1 MKMLN
6 KKEQYVISKTVEDLG
21 ITEDKYMLIEGV
33 IDTEERAEQVL
44 EFLANNEYNRLVA
57 DGERGLYKEVKSS
70 NKIIIGVGIIGGYNI
85 IYEIHKTYKWD

>member
-21 ITEDKYMLIEGV
+21 TTEDKYMLIEGV

-57 DGERGLYKEVKSS
+57 DGERLYKEVKSS

>member
-6 KKEQYVISKTVEDLG
+6 KKEQYVISKTVEDFG
-21 ITEDKYMLIEGV
+21 ITDDKYMIIEGV
-33 IDTEERAEQVL
+33 IDTEEKAKQVL

-57 DGERGLYKEVKSS
+57 DGGRPCKEVKSS
-70 NKIIIGVGIIGGYNI
+70 NKIIIGVGIIGGYDI

>member
-6 KKEQYVISKTVEDLG
+6 KKEQYVISKTVEDFG
-21 ITEDKYMLIEGV
+21 ITEDKYMIIEGV
-33 IDTEERAEQVL
+33 IDTEEKAKQVL

-57 DGERGLYKEVKSS
+57 NGERTYKEVKSP
-70 NKIIIGVGIIGGYNI
+70 NKIIIGVGIVGGYDI

>member
-6 KKEQYVISKTVEDLG
+6 KKEQYVISKTVEDFG

-33 IDTEERAEQVL
+33 VDTEERAKQVL
-44 EFLANNEYNRLVA
+44 EFLAHNEYNRLVA
-57 DGERGLYKEVKSS
+57 DGELLYEEVNSP
-70 NKIIIGVGIIGGYNI
+70 NKFIIGVGVIGGYNI

>member
-6 KKEQYVISKTVEDLG
+6 KKEQYVISKTVEDFG

-33 IDTEERAEQVL
+33 LDTEEKAKQVL
-44 EFLANNEYNRLVA
+44 EFLVNNEYNRLVA
-57 DGERGLYKEVKSS
+57 DGERPYKEVKSS
-70 NKIIIGVGIIGGYNI
+70 NKIIIGVGIIGGYDI